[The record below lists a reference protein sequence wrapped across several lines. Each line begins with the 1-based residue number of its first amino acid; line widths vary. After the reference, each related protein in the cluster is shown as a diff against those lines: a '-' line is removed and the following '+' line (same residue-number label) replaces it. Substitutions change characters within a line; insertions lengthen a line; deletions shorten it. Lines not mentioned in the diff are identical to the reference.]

1 MGHETDGNLVPIWN
15 ADPNK
20 INENADLKAE
30 LSKVLQDPQTSKM
43 LEDNLDAVT
52 NPSIVKMEEG
62 KEEQNNLVVQRQP
75 HWNTGPA
82 TTDQGPF
89 QQPIPASMTYAPTS
103 TDMYQ
108 NHTYTTPIPS
118 ASRTSAP
125 ETDQQGFFQ
134 QHQDQVHHHQQN
146 RSLNLTCTG
155 TNTLANSTFS
165 LKWPLPLITTT
176 TPTSSTSPD
185 STTRPAAFPALT
197 NSALP
202 ISTPSSTYNNPKKV
216 FMGKY
221 TNSVNPSAPDAAAKT
236 ITAPQSTFIPRRRDP
251 PTAMD
256 LEAANALLE
265 LFHST
270 SASPNIEA
278 IKVKE
283 EPLTTF
289 EESQL
294 LEKSSNEEDKENH
307 TVSHNFSKNCNMF
320 EEKLFLYFSSLYCLL
335 VLGFGTFLSKNFFKH
350 VKC

>member
-30 LSKVLQDPQTSKM
+30 LDKVLQDPQASKM
-43 LEDNLDAVT
+43 LEDNLDAVA
-52 NPSIVKMEEG
+52 NPSIEKMEEG

-155 TNTLANSTFS
+155 TNTLTNSTFS
-165 LKWPLPLITTT
+165 LKWPSPLITTT

-202 ISTPSSTYNNPKKV
+202 ISTPSSTNYNPKKV
-216 FMGKY
+216 FMVKY
-221 TNSVNPSAPDAAAKT
+221 KNSVSPSAPDAAAKT

-251 PTAMD
+251 PTTKD

-307 TVSHNFSKNCNMF
+307 TVS
-320 EEKLFLYFSSLYCLL
+320 LYCLL
-335 VLGFGTFLSKNFFKH
+335 VLGFGTFLSKKIFKH

>member
-15 ADPNK
+15 ADPN
-20 INENADLKAE
+20 NENADLKAE
-30 LSKVLQDPQTSKM
+30 LDKVLQDPQASKM
-43 LEDNLDAVT
+43 LEDNLDAVA
-52 NPSIVKMEEG
+52 NPSIEKMEEG

-155 TNTLANSTFS
+155 TNTLTNSTFS
-165 LKWPLPLITTT
+165 LKWPSPLITTT

-185 STTRPAAFPALT
+185 STTRPAAFPAFPALT
-197 NSALP
+197 NL
-202 ISTPSSTYNNPKKV
+202 N
-216 FMGKY
+216 
-221 TNSVNPSAPDAAAKT
+221 AAAKT

-251 PTAMD
+251 PTTKD

-335 VLGFGTFLSKNFFKH
+335 VLGFGTFLSKKIFKH